1 MRNGAPITRDLLLI
15 GGGHAHAIV
24 LRRWGMAPLPGAR
37 LTLVNP
43 EPSVLY
49 TGMLPGYVAG
59 HYRREELAIDLV
71 KLARFAG
78 ARLVLDRVVGLDPTA
93 RMAQLAGRPPIEF
106 DIASIDI
113 GVTSHA
119 AAFEHLDASG
129 APAKPMA
136 AFAAAWEGFVEAVRR
151 GEQPA
156 TAAVVGAGVGG
167 VELAMAMAR
176 RLRNEAAPEIP
187 VCVTLIER
195 EAVIA
200 PKSSFG
206 ARDLMLAA
214 LGQSGVR
221 VVTGAGREDVEVA
234 GAGFVAQAA
243 GARPAPW
250 LAATGLTLAEGFVR
264 VDRCLRSVSHP
275 WIFAAGDIAAV
286 EGAARA
292 KAGVYAVRQAP
303 VLHRNLLAVLAGGA
317 PRAFRP
323 QRDHLKLISLGEK
336 AAVAEKWGLALRH
349 RWIWKIKDLIDRR
362 FMARFDELPAMAQQA
377 PTRGRAALGVAEIE
391 AGDPLCGG
399 CGSKLGAQALAP
411 ALAGLTAPA
420 RSDVL
425 RGAGDDA
432 AVLAWGPG
440 ETGRSQVITTDH
452 FRAFTLDPYLMARIV
467 TQHALGDVWAMGAE
481 PQAALASIVLPPMSP
496 DKQAATLREILAA
509 MQHALGES
517 GADLI
522 GGHSSQGA
530 ELTLGLTVTGLAAE
544 RPPIGLEGAGAG
556 DGLILTKQ
564 IGVGT
569 VLAGEM
575 RGLAKGEWVAAAMD
589 QMGRPCGGASALLRA
604 RAHAMTDV
612 TGFGVVG
619 HLGAMMAAS
628 GTRAEIWLEA
638 VAWAAGA
645 LDLATAGV
653 RSSLFAQNALT
664 PVAASDAIRADPR
677 FALLFDP
684 QTAGGLI
691 AAVPGAAT
699 AALLEAFAAA
709 GEPAWEIG
717 RVRGAAG
724 DAPSVA
730 VRLSREEGDD

>member
-1 MRNGAPITRDLLLI
+1 MRTDAPITRDLLLI
-15 GGGHAHAIV
+15 GGGHAHVLV

-59 HYRREELAIDLV
+59 HYGREDLAIDLV

-78 ARLVLDRVVGLDPTA
+78 ARLVLDRVVGLDPVARTA
-93 RMAQLAGRPPIEF
+93 ALAGRPPIEF
-106 DIASIDI
+106 DVASLDI
-113 GVTSHA
+113 GVTSQA
-119 AAFEHLDASG
+119 ADFEDLDAGG

-136 AFAAAWEGFVEAVRR
+136 AFAAAWETFVEAVRE
-151 GEQPA
+151 GEKPPA
-156 TAAVVGAGVGG
+156 AAVIGAGVGG

-176 RLRNEAAPEIP
+176 RLRTEAPAGTAVR
-187 VCVTLIER
+187 VCLIER

-200 PKSSFG
+200 PRSSIG
-206 ARDLMLAA
+206 ARAMMLAA
-214 LGQSGVR
+214 LERSGVR
-221 VVTGAGREDVEVA
+221 VVTDAGRQEVEGA

-250 LAATGLTLAEGFVR
+250 LAGTGLALAAGFVR
-264 VDRCLRSVSHP
+264 VDPCLRSVSHP
-275 WIFAAGDIAAV
+275 WMFAAGDIAAV

-303 VLHRNLLAVLAGGA
+303 VLHSNLRAVLSGGA
-317 PRAFRP
+317 LRRFWP
-323 QRDHLKLISLGEK
+323 QRDHLKLISLGERT
-336 AAVAEKWGLALRH
+336 AVAEKWGLALRH
-349 RWIWKIKDLIDRR
+349 PAIWTIKDLIDRR
-362 FMARFDELPAMAQQA
+362 FMARFDRLPAMAPGA
-377 PTRGRAALGVAEIE
+377 PTPGPVALDVAQME

-399 CGSKLGAQALAP
+399 CGSKLGAQALGAG
-411 ALAGLTAPA
+411 LAGLRAPT

-440 ETGRSQVITTDH
+440 ATGRSQVITTDH

-481 PQAALASIVLPPMSP
+481 PQAAVASIVLPPMSP

-509 MQHALGES
+509 MQQALGEA
-517 GADLI
+517 GADLV
-522 GGHSSQGA
+522 GGHSSEGA
-530 ELTLGLTVTGLAAE
+530 ELTLGLTVTGLTGGRA
-544 RPPIGLEGAGAG
+544 PIGLAAARAG
-556 DGLILTKQ
+556 DALILTKP

-575 RGLAKGEWVAAAMD
+575 RGLARGEWVAAAVG
-589 QMGRPCGGASALLRA
+589 QMARPSGEASVLLRP

-612 TGFGVVG
+612 TGFGVAG
-619 HLGAMMAAS
+619 HLSAMMAAS
-628 GTRAEIWLEA
+628 GVRAEIWLEA
-638 VAWAAGA
+638 FAWAAGA
-645 LDLATAGV
+645 VDLAAAGV
-653 RSSLFAQNALT
+653 RSSLFAQNAIG
-664 PVAASDAIRADPR
+664 PVAASDAVRVDPR

-684 QTAGGLI
+684 QTAGGLM
-691 AAVPGAAT
+691 AAVPEEAT
-699 AALLEAFAAA
+699 PALLEAFAAA
-709 GEPAWEIG
+709 GEPAWIIG
-717 RVRGAAG
+717 IVRGPAA
-724 DAPSVA
+724 DQPTLTA
-730 VRLSREEGDD
+730 RLSREQGDD

>member
-1 MRNGAPITRDLLLI
+1 MQGDAPITRDVLLI

-78 ARLVLDRVVGLDPTA
+78 ARLVLDRVIGLDPTA
-93 RMAQLAGRPPIEF
+93 RTAALAGRPPIEF

-119 AAFEHLDASG
+119 EGLEGLRASG

-136 AFAAAWEGFVEAVRR
+136 AFAAAWEAFVEAVDE
-151 GEQPA
+151 GEKLAAA
-156 TAAVVGAGVGG
+156 TVIGAGVGG

-176 RLRNEAAPEIP
+176 RLRRHAPP
-187 VCVTLIER
+187 GVQVRVTLIER
-195 EAVIA
+195 EATIA
-200 PKSSFG
+200 PQSSPA
-206 ARDLMLAA
+206 ARALMLSA
-214 LGQSGVR
+214 LERSGVR
-221 VVTGAGREDVEVA
+221 VVTGAAREDIEDA

-250 LAATGLTLAEGFVR
+250 LATTKLALAAGFVR

-275 WIFAAGDIAAV
+275 WIFAAGDVASV
-286 EGAARA
+286 EGAGRA

-303 VLHRNLLAVLAGGA
+303 VLHRNLLAAVAGGA
-317 PRAFRP
+317 LRAFRP

-336 AAVAEKWGLALRH
+336 TAVAEKWGLALRH
-349 RWIWKIKDLIDRR
+349 PAIWTIKDLIDRR
-362 FMARFDELPAMAQQA
+362 FMARFDELPAMTRAA
-377 PTRGRAALGVAEIE
+377 PRRGPAALGVAEME
-391 AGDPLCGG
+391 AADPLCGG
-399 CGSKLGAQALAP
+399 CGSKLGAQELASG
-411 ALAGLTAPA
+411 LASLTPTG

-440 ETGRSQVITTDH
+440 ATGRAQVITTDH

-467 TQHALGDVWAMGAE
+467 TQHALGDVWAMGAA

-496 DKQAATLREILAA
+496 DKQSATLREILAA
-509 MQHALGES
+509 MQQALGEA
-517 GADLI
+517 GADLV
-522 GGHSSQGA
+522 GGHTSQGA

-544 RPPIGLEGAGAG
+544 RPPIGLDGAAVG
-556 DGLILTKQ
+556 DALILTKP

-575 RGLAKGEWVAAAMD
+575 RGLAKGEWVAAALG
-589 QMGRPCGGASALLRA
+589 QMGRPCGDASALLRA
-604 RAHAMTDV
+604 HAHAMTDV
-612 TGFGVVG
+612 TGFGLAG
-619 HLGAMMAAS
+619 HLRGMMAAS
-628 GTRAEIWLEA
+628 DVRAEIWLEE
-638 VAWAAGA
+638 VPWAAGA
-645 LDLATAGV
+645 VDLVAVGV
-653 RSSLFAQNALT
+653 RSSLFPQNSMT
-664 PVAASDAIRADPR
+664 PVETSEATRADPR

-691 AAVPGAAT
+691 AAVPRAA
-699 AALLEAFAAA
+699 APALLAAFAAA

-717 RVRGAAG
+717 RVRAA
-724 DAPSVA
+724 ALPSLV
-730 VRLSREEGDD
+730 VRLSREQADD

>member
-1 MRNGAPITRDLLLI
+1 MQGGAPITRDLLLI

-156 TAAVVGAGVGG
+156 AAAVVGAGVGG

-176 RLRNEAAPEIP
+176 RLRSEAAPE
-187 VCVTLIER
+187 VAVRVTLIER

-200 PKSSFG
+200 PKSSLG
-206 ARDLMLAA
+206 ARALMLSA
-214 LGQSGVR
+214 LGRSGVR
-221 VVTGAGREDVEVA
+221 IVTGAGREAVEGA
-234 GAGFVAQAA
+234 GAAFVAQAA
-243 GARPAPW
+243 GARPATW
-250 LAATGLTLAEGFVR
+250 LTGTGLCLAEGFVR

-275 WIFAAGDIAAV
+275 WIFAAGDVASV

-303 VLHRNLLAVLAGGA
+303 VLHRNLLAVVAGGA
-317 PRAFRP
+317 LRAFRP
-323 QRDHLKLISLGEK
+323 QRDHLKLVSLGEK
-336 AAVAEKWGLALRH
+336 TAVAEKWGLALRH
-349 RWIWKIKDLIDRR
+349 PAIWTIKDLIDRR

-377 PTRGRAALGVAEIE
+377 PTRGPAALGVAQTE
-391 AGDPLCGG
+391 ASDPLCGG
-399 CGSKLGAQALAP
+399 CGSKLGAQALAS
-411 ALAGLTAPA
+411 ALRA
-420 RSDVL
+420 
-425 RGAGDDA
+425 GAGDDA
-432 AVLAWGPG
+432 AILAWGPG
-440 ETGRSQVITTDH
+440 ATGGTQVITTDH

-509 MQHALGES
+509 MQQALGEA
-517 GADLI
+517 GADLV

-530 ELTLGLTVTGLAAE
+530 ELTLGLTITGLAAE

-556 DGLILTKQ
+556 DGLILTKP

-575 RGLAKGEWVAAAMD
+575 RGLAKGEWVAAALD

-612 TGFGVVG
+612 TGFGVAG
-619 HLGAMMAAS
+619 HLGAMMKAS
-628 GTRAEIWLEA
+628 GVCAEIWLEA
-638 VAWAAGA
+638 VPWAAGA
-645 LDLATAGV
+645 VDLATAGV

-691 AAVPGAAT
+691 AAVPGEAT
-699 AALLEAFAAA
+699 AALLQAFAAA

-724 DAPSVA
+724 DSPSVA
-730 VRLSREEGDD
+730 VRLSREEADD